1 MHMRHGVPGIEMNDD
16 CFHAKTTVAARR
28 NVALNADILHRLK
41 S

>member
-1 MHMRHGVPGIEMNDD
+1 MHMRHGVPGIEMNDH
-16 CFHAKTTVAARR
+16 CFHAKSTVARR